1 MQITSIFSMVSARID
16 KCCPKG
22 KKYTFIAPPGNGEWI
37 TKIILFTF
45 KSAIKFGI
53 ISLVPQIY

>member
-1 MQITSIFSMVSARID
+1 MVSARID